1 MVKEDINEK
10 SGMNT
15 KDRIDALMSLAN
27 FYREVR
33 EARIRREWRV
43 TFVSH

>member
-10 SGMNT
+10 SGMST

-27 FYREVR
+27 FYQYAKRASAANGASR
-33 EARIRREWRV
+33 LA
-43 TFVSH
+43 FG